1 MTVACIIN
9 DKSTKSLIIPILI
22 RICQRKKNT
31 NRETRHSLPKKQRKR
46 ECRAF
51 AAAFSKVIK
60 SGEGDRTP
68 SPRSVVTCHYKGSL
82 ISGKVFDN
90 SFTRKCP
97 EAFRVNE
104 LISGFQIAL
113 VNMHE
118 GDCWEVYI
126 PSNMGYGERG
136 AGRDIPGN
144 SSLIFEIQLIKIQ

>member
-1 MTVACIIN
+1 M
-9 DKSTKSLIIPILI
+9 S
-22 RICQRKKNT
+22 KK
-31 NRETRHSLPKKQRKR
+31 EEYKQRN
-46 ECRAF
+46 EAF
-51 AAAFSKVIK
+51 IAEKAKEEGVQSLRGGVLYKVIK
-60 SGEGDRTP
+60 SGEGDSTP

-82 ISGKVFDN
+82 INGKVFDN

-118 GDCWEVYI
+118 GDRWEVYI
-126 PSNMGYGERG
+126 PSEMGYGERG

>member
-1 MTVACIIN
+1 M
-9 DKSTKSLIIPILI
+9 S
-22 RICQRKKNT
+22 KK
-31 NRETRHSLPKKQRKR
+31 EEYKQRN
-46 ECRAF
+46 EAF
-51 AAAFSKVIK
+51 IAEKAKEEGVQSLRGGVLYKVIK
-60 SGEGDRTP
+60 SGEGDSTP

-82 ISGKVFDN
+82 INGKVFDN

-118 GDCWEVYI
+118 GDRWEVYI